1 MKRTQTGMGIFGLIF
16 VLGMI
21 AIVALLVLKLT
32 PVYIEYFT
40 VKKAIAAVA
49 RSGAT
54 DPADVRRAFDKQADI
69 DRIDVI
75 SARDIQVSGGT
86 FSFAYDKKVHLFA
99 NISLYIEF
107 EGSSRA
113 AGGSSF

>member
-1 MKRTQTGMGIFGLIF
+1 MKRTQRGMGLFGLVF

-40 VKKAIAAVA
+40 VRKAIAAVA
-49 RSGAT
+49 KEGTT
-54 DPADVRRAFDKQADI
+54 DPVNVRRAFDRQADI
-69 DRIDVI
+69 DNITVI
-75 SARDIQVSGGT
+75 KARDIQIAGGT
-86 FSFAYDKKVHLFA
+86 LSFAYDKKIPLFA
-99 NISLYIEF
+99 NVSLYIEF

-113 AGGSSF
+113 VGGRSF

>member
-1 MKRTQTGMGIFGLIF
+1 MKRTQKGMGIFGMIF

-32 PVYIEYFT
+32 PVYLEYFT

-49 RSGAT
+49 REGAT
-54 DPADVRRAFDKQADI
+54 EPADVRRAFDKQADI
-69 DRIDVI
+69 DRIEVI
-75 SARDIQVSGGT
+75 TARDIRVSGGT
-86 FSFAYDKKVHLFA
+86 LSFAYDKKIPLFA

-107 EGSSRA
+107 EGSSKA
-113 AGGSSF
+113 AGGRSF